1 MASIEHLEMS
11 AALVAL
17 PEISVKKSF
26 FGLKTN
32 VTYTPT
38 GSSVKVKINEYN
50 TEMGDKL
57 ETILKANPDNIASL
71 IAKGNIEK
79 TNLGNVRLEACIS
92 DDKQFAAVQLL
103 RFSQLNYAPTTD
115 MVVLKGAAAEAIASL
130 F

>member
-11 AALVAL
+11 AALAAL

-26 FGLKTN
+26 FGLKTD
-32 VTYTPT
+32 VIYIPT
-38 GSSVKVKINEYN
+38 GSSVKVKINEYT

-57 ETILKANPDNIASL
+57 ETILKANPDNVASM
-71 IAKGNIEK
+71 ITKSNIEK
-79 TNLGNVRLEACIS
+79 ANLGNVRLEACIS

-103 RFSQLNYAPTTD
+103 RFSQLNYAPSTP
-115 MVVLKGAAAEAIASL
+115 MVVLTGAAAEAIATL

>member
-79 TNLGNVRLEACIS
+79 ANLGNVRLEACIS